1 MYRCPGDGL
10 VTPLLAPNPVPKVPR
25 ARSVATDNGH
35 CCDTTPDPDQ
45 DILITGATL
54 EPGVH
59 TLQQPSYNIVYT
71 WGPDTL
77 ECLDSRVLK

>member
-10 VTPLLAPNPVPKVPR
+10 VTPLLAPNPAPKVPR

-59 TLQQPSYNIVYT
+59 TLQQPSYS
-71 WGPDTL
+71 L
-77 ECLDSRVLK
+77 H